1 MCGVRCSFN
10 IMCSTNKNE
19 MLTAIRQQRLEREVA
34 MLEKQVRML
43 VELAGR
49 SPTVRGKLTN
59 DVVEALE
66 PGAEY
71 IIFERQQ
78 MNVLLEGADL
88 HVFLLKELLQELH
101 KPGQLPLEGSGS

>member
-1 MCGVRCSFN
+1 
-10 IMCSTNKNE
+10 MCSTNKNE

-49 SPTVRGKLTN
+49 SPAVRGKLTT
-59 DVVEALE
+59 DVTEALE
-66 PGAEY
+66 AGTEY
-71 IIFERQQ
+71 IIVDRQQ

-88 HVFLLKELLQELH
+88 RVFLLKELLQKLGKPSELPPE
-101 KPGQLPLEGSGS
+101 PGA